1 MDGKLNMTN
10 NEYIK
15 NALKTNTPNYK
26 DIKKRF
32 DSDYMIDILHSAI
45 GLSGESGEL
54 LDAVKK
60 HLYYGKSLDIIN
72 LKEEAGDI
80 LWFLSILLNRLDISF
95 EEVMEKNIEKL
106 KARYGEKFSEE
117 KAINRNILIERE
129 VLEK

>member
-1 MDGKLNMTN
+1 MTN
-10 NEYIK
+10 NEYIRL
-15 NALKTNTPNYK
+15 ALKTNTPNYK
-26 DIKKRF
+26 DIRKRF

-45 GLSGESGEL
+45 GLSSEAGEL

-60 HLYYGKSLDIIN
+60 HLYYGKSLDLVN
-72 LKEEAGDI
+72 LKEEAGD
-80 LWFLSILLNRLDISF
+80 LCWFLAILLNRLEISF

-117 KAINRNILIERE
+117 KAINRNLTNERE